1 MIKSKINR
9 SLARTEPTLSNSS
22 EKCDEFLHNN
32 QKQSTSYKICQNKCT
47 QFDPLNS
54 SPRE

>member
-47 QFDPLNS
+47 QFDPLNTS
-54 SPRE
+54 TRE